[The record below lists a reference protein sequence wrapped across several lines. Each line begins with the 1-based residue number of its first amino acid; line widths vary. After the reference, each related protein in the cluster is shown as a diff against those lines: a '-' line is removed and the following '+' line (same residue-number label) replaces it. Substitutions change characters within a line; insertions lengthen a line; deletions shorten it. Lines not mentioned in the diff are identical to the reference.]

1 MVKIANLLNLKCPL
15 VLASSSPRREKLLK
29 MLDLDFKVIAP
40 QIDETKICNNI
51 FDFSLKVTET
61 AKAKAFRVV
70 QLIDYEAIILG
81 ADTIVVHDGNI
92 LNKPKN
98 QEEAR
103 SMLTKLSNRTHIV
116 FTGIA
121 LVHKPSLKFKTC
133 FRRTEVS
140 FRAIHEDEIEA
151 YIQSGSP
158 MDKAGAYGIQD
169 DFGAVF
175 VKSVNG
181 CYYNIVG
188 LPLECFYTSLRK
200 FINEL
205 EEEGILK

>member
-1 MVKIANLLNLKCPL
+1 MVKIADLLNLKCPL
-15 VLASSSPRREKLLK
+15 VLASSSPRRKKLLE
-29 MLDLDFKVIAP
+29 MLGLNFTIIAP
-40 QIDETKICNNI
+40 EIDEDKICTDI
-51 FDFSLKVTET
+51 YDFSLKVTEI
-61 AKAKAFRVV
+61 AKAKALRVV
-70 QLIDYEAIILG
+70 ELIDYEAIILG
-81 ADTIVVHDGNI
+81 ADTIVVHDGNV
-92 LNKPKN
+92 LNKPSN
-98 QEEAR
+98 PEEAKA
-103 SMLTKLSNRTHIV
+103 MLYKLSNRTHIV
-116 FTGIA
+116 FTGVA

-140 FRAIHEDEIEA
+140 FRHLLDDEIEA

-158 MDKAGAYGIQD
+158 LDKAGAYGIQD

-188 LPLECFYTSLRK
+188 LPLECFYTSLRN

-205 EEEGILK
+205 EEEGIL